1 MSSSSQVSTG
11 AEPRFHGLSSATRLG
26 MGLDGEDGPDID
38 LDTLIVERGDEP
50 GEGWIYFRGEDE
62 EDEPGEGGRTL

>member
-1 MSSSSQVSTG
+1 MSTG

-26 MGLDGEDGPDID
+26 IGRDGEDGPDSD
-38 LDTLIVERGDEP
+38 LDILIVERGDEP
-50 GEGWIYFRGEDE
+50 GEGWTGFRGGDE